1 MSRKKSYMDNDN
13 LLIEGFFD
21 KLGKFFQSY
30 KKIKKQ
36 KKLEKQISKNP
47 SIKKQVKDLNNKI
60 DTLQGEL
67 NKQAKELGIKLP
79 YPNL

>member
-1 MSRKKSYMDNDN
+1 MSKKSYMDNDN

-21 KLGKFFQSY
+21 KLGKFLKAY
-30 KKIKKQ
+30 TKIKNQ

-47 SIKKQVKDLNNKI
+47 AIKKQVKDINNKI
-60 DTLQGEL
+60 DALNSKL

-79 YPNL
+79 YSNL

>member
-1 MSRKKSYMDNDN
+1 MSQKKSYMDNDN

-21 KLGKFFQSY
+21 KLGKFFKAY
-30 KKIKKQ
+30 TKIKNQ
-36 KKLEKQISKNP
+36 KKLEKQISKTP
-47 SIKKQVKDLNNKI
+47 SIKKQDKDLNNKI

>member
-1 MSRKKSYMDNDN
+1 MSQKKSYMDNDN

-21 KLGKFFQSY
+21 KLGKFFKAY
-30 KKIKKQ
+30 TKIKNQ

-47 SIKKQVKDLNNKI
+47 AIKKQVRDINNKI
-60 DTLQGEL
+60 DALNSKL

>member
-1 MSRKKSYMDNDN
+1 MSQKKSYMDNDN

-21 KLGKFFQSY
+21 KLGKFFKAY
-30 KKIKKQ
+30 IKIKNQ
-36 KKLEKQISKNP
+36 KSKNP

>member
-1 MSRKKSYMDNDN
+1 MSQKKSYMDNDN

-36 KKLEKQISKNP
+36 KKLEKQLLKNP
-47 SIKKQVKDLNNKI
+47 AIAKQVKDIDKKI
-60 DTLQGEL
+60 DTLQSKL